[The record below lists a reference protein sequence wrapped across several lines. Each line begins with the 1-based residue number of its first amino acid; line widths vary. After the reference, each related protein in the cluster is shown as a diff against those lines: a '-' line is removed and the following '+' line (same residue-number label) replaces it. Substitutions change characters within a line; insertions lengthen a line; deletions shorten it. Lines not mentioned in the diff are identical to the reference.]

1 MNIMKTI
8 KDLTVKVTYTVGL
21 SNVQVSDEVYEA
33 LSNCYD
39 KGGEVPMPDECTIN
53 GHPELVEASEWLS
66 DNTREADAMD
76 WEYEIEDFEE

>member
-1 MNIMKTI
+1 MKTI

-39 KGGEVPMPDECTIN
+39 KGGEVDPDSLIMKNRQLPNGYQTIYMKRMQWIGN
-53 GHPELVEASEWLS
+53 M
-66 DNTREADAMD
+66 T
-76 WEYEIEDFEE
+76 

>member
-1 MNIMKTI
+1 MKTI

-39 KGGEVPMPDECTIN
+39 KGGEVDPDSFNNEEQT
-53 GHPELVEASEWLS
+53 ASEGLS
-66 DNTREADAMD
+66 DHIHEADAMD
-76 WEYEIEDFEE
+76 WEYDIEDFNDLD